1 MDEDRREK
9 REERIDD
16 AQGGHGSAGDR
27 ERQRRLVEQED
38 EGYLPGRASEVN
50 MDNPQMQDENVP
62 EPRL

>member
-1 MDEDRREK
+1 MGERRQDLDD
-9 REERIDD
+9 RIDD
-16 AQGGHGSAGDR
+16 AWGDGGSVGDH

-38 EGYLPGRASEVN
+38 GDYVPGRASEVN